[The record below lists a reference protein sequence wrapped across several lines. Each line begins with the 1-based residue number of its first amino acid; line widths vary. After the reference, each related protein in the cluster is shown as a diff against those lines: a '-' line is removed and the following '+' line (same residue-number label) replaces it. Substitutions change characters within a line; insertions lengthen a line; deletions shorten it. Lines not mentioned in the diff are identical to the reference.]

1 MGQEWL
7 HNPVGLCEHG
17 SREQDPLGR
26 PRERGGLWAVPRALW
41 DLLREK
47 IRLPKHLNL
56 QEMSGGAVKNPIATF
71 RLWLQETENHVT
83 KCDVRITNPSEVA
96 STRREHFRDLRNE

>member
-1 MGQEWL
+1 M
-7 HNPVGLCEHG
+7 
-17 SREQDPLGR
+17 GR

-83 KCDVRITNPSEVA
+83 KGDVRITNPSEVA
-96 STRREHFRDLRNE
+96 STRRGHFRDLRNE